1 MSPIHH
7 ASCFQAAREDAIGRK
22 VRTALGKQARDG
34 QLSSIRIFN
43 SYFQLAI
50 AYTSFDV
57 TCVEYAIANDASL
70 NRFHVLR
77 NNVPAESPATAMR
90 AYKSLAQDQARLA
103 PSRQSVC
110 DFRMA
115 QKRCHFDRAEKFWVT
130 AFSADN
136 PAKPRNIAEL
146 AVRCSPAIRLQPWA
160 K

>member
-1 MSPIHH
+1 MSQIHH

-43 SYFQLAI
+43 SPSPTLRS
-50 AYTSFDV
+50 TSHALN
-57 TCVEYAIANDASL
+57 TPIANDASL

-103 PSRQSVC
+103 PSRQSAC

-115 QKRCHFDRAEKFWVT
+115 QKRCHFDQAEKFWVT
-130 AFSADN
+130 AFFAD
-136 PAKPRNIAEL
+136 KPGKTTQYR
-146 AVRCSPAIRLQPWA
+146 RSCSSMLTCDCICHTR
-160 K
+160 